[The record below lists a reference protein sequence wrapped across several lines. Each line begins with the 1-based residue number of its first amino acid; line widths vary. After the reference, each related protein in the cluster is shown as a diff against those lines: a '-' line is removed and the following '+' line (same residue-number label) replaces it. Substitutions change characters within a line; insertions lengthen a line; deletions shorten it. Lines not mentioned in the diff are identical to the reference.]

1 MAVGSRRYSHVKCYD
16 KARAADPKLREL
28 EIVYPDEFVTCKYCK
43 KKINKKDTNY
53 KAINKKFA
61 HIECIEKEKTRER
74 TDEEKFYDYVIDL
87 FQIEEDFVPLRIK
100 KQAQTFVK
108 DYNYSYSGMLKA
120 LKYFYEVKR
129 ADLSKA
135 NNGIGIIP
143 YIYQDA
149 YNYYFSLWLANQKNN
164 VNLMDYIPS
173 EIEITIPSPKRKINK
188 KKRFTFLDEDE
199 TNE

>member
-1 MAVGSRRYSHVKCYD
+1 MRT
-16 KARAADPKLREL
+16 L

-53 KAINKKFA
+53 KAVNKKFA

-108 DYNYSYSGMLKA
+108 DYHYSYSGMLKA
-120 LKYFYEVKR
+120 LKYFYEIKR

-149 YNYYFSLWLANQKNN
+149 YNYYFSLWQAQQKNS
-164 VNLMDYIPS
+164 VNLNDYIPR
-173 EIEITIPSPKRKINK
+173 EIEITIPSPKKKINK
-188 KKRFTFLDEDE
+188 KKLFAFLEEDE
-199 TNE
+199 INEQ

>member
-1 MAVGSRRYSHVKCYD
+1 M
-16 KARAADPKLREL
+16 
-28 EIVYPDEFVTCKYCK
+28 
-43 KKINKKDTNY
+43 
-53 KAINKKFA
+53 
-61 HIECIEKEKTRER
+61 
-74 TDEEKFYDYVIDL
+74 DL

-108 DYNYSYSGMLKA
+108 NYNYSYSGMLKA

-173 EIEITIPSPKRKINK
+173 EIEIIIPSPKRKINK

-199 TNE
+199 INEQ